1 MVLLSD
7 DAMIELGTG
16 SLLDADVDAFVN
28 TVNTV
33 GVMGKG
39 LALQFKKAFPEAA
52 AAYERACKAGEVQVG
67 RMLVVPRLAAP
78 HFIINFP
85 TKKHWRQ
92 PSKLEYVR
100 TGLLDLAA
108 QVRRLRIRSL
118 AIPPLGCGNGGL
130 DWAEV
135 RPLIVQ
141 CFESMPDVRVVLFEP
156 QTTPSAEAAPGE
168 RKTPA
173 MTPGRAAVIALMARY
188 LETGYEYRL
197 SLFEVQKLAYFLQEA
212 QEPLRLEYRADW
224 YGPYADNLRKVL
236 RSMNGQFTRGA
247 EDGTD
252 GPETSLE
259 LLPGAAALAQG
270 VLASRPETDA
280 RVERVMRLIEGFE
293 TPFGLE
299 LLGTVHWASRDGG
312 DPDDVQA
319 VIAKVR
325 AHNAG
330 KHSPMQDGHITAA
343 WTRLREQGW
352 LTAASK
358 SAARCAS

>member
-1 MVLLSD
+1 
-7 DAMIELGTG
+7 MIELGTG
-16 SLLDADVDAFVN
+16 SLLDADVEAVVN

-52 AAYERACKAGEVQVG
+52 AAYERACKTGEVQIG
-67 RMLVVPRLAAP
+67 RMLVIPRLAAP
-78 HFIINFP
+78 RFIINFP

-100 TGLLDLAA
+100 TGLLDLAE
-108 QVRRLRIRSL
+108 QVRKLQIRSL

-135 RPLIVQ
+135 RPLILR

-156 QTTPSAEAAPGE
+156 QTSPSAETAPGE
-168 RKTPA
+168 RKTSA

-188 LETGYEYRL
+188 LATGYEYRL

-212 QEPLRLEYRADW
+212 QEPLRLTFRADW
-224 YGPYADNLRKVL
+224 YGPYAGNLHKVL
-236 RSMNGQFTRGA
+236 RSMDGQFTRGA
-247 EDGTD
+247 EDGTN

-259 LLPGAAALAQG
+259 LLPGAAALADA
-270 VLASRPETDA
+270 VLADRPETE
-280 RVERVMRLIEGFE
+280 ERVQRVARLIDRFE

-299 LLGTVHWASRDGG
+299 LLGTVHWATCNGG
-312 DPDDVQA
+312 DPDDIQA
-319 VIAKVR
+319 VISKVR
-325 AHNAG
+325 AHDAG
-330 KHSPMQDGHITAA
+330 EHSPMKDGHIAAA

-352 LTAASK
+352 LTASSK
-358 SAARCAS
+358 SAARCAI